1 MFCELADPR
10 TLFEQTWDLLSED
23 ITYQC
28 QKEARFNNALL
39 PPELPRELLL
49 HELQRLLETYSSSLS
64 HFGLPLPTFDASH
77 LKLPSQVARET
88 PLSSAQIERP
98 PVFSDLN
105 PQQATAFEKILSSVT
120 GGTGTFYF
128 LYGHGGTGK
137 TFLYKTLVA
146 AVSELNRKCVV
157 VASSGIAATL
167 LPNAVTA
174 HSRFKIPL
182 DIDQTS
188 TCTVRKGT
196 QLAKTLA
203 EADLIIWDEAP
214 MIHRL
219 SFEAVDRTLCD
230 IMNVPF
236 AGEGYRPFGGKT
248 VLLGG
253 YFRQT
258 LPVVPNAGREE
269 SVDSSLTRSHL
280 WNYCT
285 VLHLSTNMRLTFD
298 GMSFADWTLSIG
310 NGQIPTKS
318 FNKKAIVTPT
328 NKNVTDI
335 NKHMLQQVPGKVHTY
350 FSADTI
356 HSDSNDCAR
365 LDAEY
370 PTEFLNTLS
379 FSGFP
384 DHDISLK
391 IFAPIMLLRN
401 LNPDIGL
408 CNGTRIMVTYLS
420 TYVIKGLI
428 MGGTYDG
435 SVVVI
440 PRIIVNI
447 NDHNWPFV
455 LKRRQFPNSSLL
467 RHDDQQESRTNIG
480 SCGRLPSEAGVQPW
494 AIIGC
499 CF

>member
-1 MFCELADPR
+1 
-10 TLFEQTWDLLSED
+10 
-23 ITYQC
+23 
-28 QKEARFNNALL
+28 
-39 PPELPRELLL
+39 
-49 HELQRLLETYSSSLS
+49 
-64 HFGLPLPTFDASH
+64 
-77 LKLPSQVARET
+77 
-88 PLSSAQIERP
+88 
-98 PVFSDLN
+98 
-105 PQQATAFEKILSSVT
+105 
-120 GGTGTFYF
+120 
-128 LYGHGGTGK
+128 
-137 TFLYKTLVA
+137 
-146 AVSELNRKCVV
+146 
-157 VASSGIAATL
+157 
-167 LPNAVTA
+167 
-174 HSRFKIPL
+174 
-182 DIDQTS
+182 
-188 TCTVRKGT
+188 
-196 QLAKTLA
+196 
-203 EADLIIWDEAP
+203 
-214 MIHRL
+214 
-219 SFEAVDRTLCD
+219 
-230 IMNVPF
+230 MNVPF

-285 VLHLSTNMRLTFD
+285 VLHLSTNMRVTSDLPNQQLTFD

-318 FNKKAIVTPT
+318 FNKNQPSDWISIPEPLLLQPGSHPTSTICDEIYTDFQAKSYRASYLTSRAIVTPT

>member
-1 MFCELADPR
+1 
-10 TLFEQTWDLLSED
+10 
-23 ITYQC
+23 
-28 QKEARFNNALL
+28 
-39 PPELPRELLL
+39 
-49 HELQRLLETYSSSLS
+49 
-64 HFGLPLPTFDASH
+64 
-77 LKLPSQVARET
+77 
-88 PLSSAQIERP
+88 
-98 PVFSDLN
+98 
-105 PQQATAFEKILSSVT
+105 
-120 GGTGTFYF
+120 
-128 LYGHGGTGK
+128 
-137 TFLYKTLVA
+137 
-146 AVSELNRKCVV
+146 
-157 VASSGIAATL
+157 
-167 LPNAVTA
+167 
-174 HSRFKIPL
+174 
-182 DIDQTS
+182 
-188 TCTVRKGT
+188 
-196 QLAKTLA
+196 
-203 EADLIIWDEAP
+203 
-214 MIHRL
+214 
-219 SFEAVDRTLCD
+219 
-230 IMNVPF
+230 
-236 AGEGYRPFGGKT
+236 
-248 VLLGG
+248 
-253 YFRQT
+253 
-258 LPVVPNAGREE
+258 
-269 SVDSSLTRSHL
+269 
-280 WNYCT
+280 
-285 VLHLSTNMRLTFD
+285 
-298 GMSFADWTLSIG
+298 
-310 NGQIPTKS
+310 
-318 FNKKAIVTPT
+318 
-328 NKNVTDI
+328 
-335 NKHMLQQVPGKVHTY
+335 MLQQVPGKVHTY